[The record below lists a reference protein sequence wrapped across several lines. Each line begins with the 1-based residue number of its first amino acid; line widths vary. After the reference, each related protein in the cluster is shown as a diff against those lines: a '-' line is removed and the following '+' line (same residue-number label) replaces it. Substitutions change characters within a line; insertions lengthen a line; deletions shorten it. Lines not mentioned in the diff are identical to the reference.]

1 MTNKKLNILFLSSWY
16 PSKAHAT
23 LGNFVQR
30 HAEAIALLHHVH
42 VLYVTFL
49 DEASDDF
56 RIEEETI
63 AGVKQT
69 IVYCKP
75 GAFKWWRKWNGF
87 KKGIAHLREKG
98 EFNFDLVHHNVTW
111 SSGWQPL
118 WLHRKFNLPYIITEH
133 FTIYNTVLR
142 SDQPIF
148 LKVLSKF
155 VAKYS
160 SAICPVSDDLG
171 NTMRHYGMV
180 GHYVTVPNVVDTDLF
195 NLKEKSDKPIRFLHV
210 SSLWDEQKNISG
222 ILKAWKKAHDRNST
236 IHLTIGGD
244 GDIKPWELLSE
255 KLSIRADSIEFFTEK
270 SPSEIATLMQQ
281 SHCLVLFSNFENL
294 PVVIVEAL
302 ASGVAVISTDVG
314 GISEHIKEDLGYLI
328 KTKDEIALTEI
339 ILKFASEQKKF
350 DPTVLREYA
359 IKHFDKK
366 SITQDFHQVY
376 TAVVR

>member
-1 MTNKKLNILFLSSWY
+1 M
-16 PSKAHAT
+16 
-23 LGNFVQR
+23 QR
-30 HAEAIALLHHVH
+30 HAEAVALLHHVH

-49 DEASDDF
+49 DEGSNDF

-75 GAFKWWRKWNGF
+75 GALKWWRKWNGF

-118 WLHRKFNLPYIITEH
+118 WLHRKFNLPYILTEH
-133 FTIYNTVLR
+133 FTIYNTKSR

-155 VAKYS
+155 VAKHS

-171 NTMRHYGMV
+171 NTMKHYGMA
-180 GHYVTVPNVVDTDLF
+180 GYYVTVPNVVDTDLF
-195 NLKEKSDKPIRFLHV
+195 NLKEKSDKPIRFLHL

-222 ILKAWKKAHDRNST
+222 ILKAWKKAHDRNSN

-244 GDIKPWELLSE
+244 GDIKPWELLSK
-255 KLSIRADSIEFFTEK
+255 KLCIHPDSIEFFTEK
-270 SPSEIATLMQQ
+270 SPSEIAMLMQQ
-281 SHCLVLFSNFENL
+281 SHCLILFSNFENL

-314 GISEHIKEDLGYLI
+314 GISEHINEDLGYLI
-328 KTKDEIALTEI
+328 KPKDEMALVEM
-339 ILKFASEQKKF
+339 ILKFAFEQKKF
-350 DPTVLREYA
+350 DPIALRKYA

-366 SITQDFHQVY
+366 SIAQDFHQVY
-376 TAVVR
+376 TTVVR